1 MSKCLKKGEKT
12 KRRGKPGE
20 YVCRSCGAVAKKKDK
35 LCKPKR
41 VK

>member
-1 MSKCLKKGEKT
+1 MSKCLKKGEKP
-12 KRRGKPGE
+12 KRRGKPGDH
-20 YVCRSCGAVAKKKDK
+20 VCKSCGAVARKKDK